1 MIIELIISVI
11 LGIFIGTITGLL
23 PGIHINLVSAILL
36 SLPLSIISP
45 ISAVLFITSLSITH
59 IFIDFIPTI
68 FLACPDEDTSLS
80 ILPGHELLLQGNGHE
95 AVVISI
101 IGCLIGTILLIP
113 LIPIFLI
120 LLPTIYEL
128 LKNIIPLVLIIISL
142 FMLIFEKPKL
152 LRTLFIMILS
162 AALGL
167 SILSFNLNI
176 KEPLLPL
183 LTGLFGSS
191 SLILS
196 ISKKQNIP
204 NQDTLSLKQILKENK
219 QNLHKPLLASLISAP
234 ICSFLPALG
243 SNQAS
248 TISSYIIGDLNKK
261 QFLILIG
268 IVNSL
273 VMSLSFITLYI
284 ITKSR
289 TGSAVYINK
298 LLPALSSNHLILIIL
313 TIIIVSI
320 LIFPITLFLSRLFSQ
335 NIYRINY
342 NLLSIAILIFLS
354 LIILYFSGV
363 LGFFVFTISTSLGI
377 TCILLNVRRTSL
389 MTCLIAPTILYY
401 IV

>member
-1 MIIELIISVI
+1 MILELLLTII
-11 LGIFIGTITGLL
+11 LGILIGTITGLL
-23 PGIHINLVSAILL
+23 PSLHINLVSAILL
-36 SLPLSIISP
+36 SLPLSTISP

-68 FLACPDEDTSLS
+68 FLACPNEDTSLS
-80 ILPGHELLLQGNGHE
+80 ILPSHELLLQGNGHE

-113 LIPIFLI
+113 LIPLFLI
-120 LLPTIYEL
+120 LLPRTYEL
-128 LKNIIPLVLIIISL
+128 LKNIMPLILITILL
-142 FMLIFEKPKL
+142 FMLIFEKQKL
-152 LRTLFIMILS
+152 LKTLFIMILS

-176 KEPLLPL
+176 KESLLPL

-191 SLILS
+191 ALILP
-196 ISKKQNIP
+196 ISQKQNLP
-204 NQDTLSLKQILKENK
+204 NQETPSLKQILKENK
-219 QNLHKPLLASLISAP
+219 QNLSKPLLASLISAP

-273 VMSLSFITLYI
+273 VMSLSFITLYT

-298 LLPALSSNHLILIIL
+298 LLPTLTINHLFLILL
-313 TIIIVSI
+313 TILIVSI
-320 LIFPITLFLSRLFSQ
+320 LVFPITIKISKIFSKH
-335 NIYRINY
+335 ISRINY
-342 NLLSIAILIFLS
+342 NLLSIIILIFLS
-354 LIILYFSGV
+354 LIILYFSGF
-363 LGFFVFTISTSLGI
+363 LGFFVFIISTSLGM

-389 MTCLIAPTILYY
+389 MACLIAPTIWYY

>member
-1 MIIELIISVI
+1 MIIELIISII
-11 LGIFIGTITGLL
+11 LGIIIGTITGLL

-36 SLPLSIISP
+36 SLHISMVSP
-45 ISAVLFITSLSITH
+45 ISVALFITSLSITH

-113 LIPIFLI
+113 LIPIFFI
-120 LLPTIYEL
+120 LLPTTYEL
-128 LKNIIPLVLIIISL
+128 LKNIIPLVLIIILL
-142 FMLIFEKPKL
+142 FMLIFEKTKL
-152 LRTLFIMILS
+152 IKTLVIMILS
-162 AALGL
+162 ATLGL

-196 ISKKQNIP
+196 ISKKQNLP
-204 NQDTLSLKQILKENK
+204 KQETPSLKEILKENK
-219 QNLHKPLLASLISAP
+219 QNLSKPLLASLISAP

-273 VMSLSFITLYI
+273 VMSLSFLTLYI
-284 ITKSR
+284 INKSR
-289 TGSAVYINK
+289 TGSAAYINE
-298 LLPALSSNHLILIIL
+298 LLPSLSLNNLMLIIL
-313 TIIIVSI
+313 TIITVSI
-320 LIFPITLFLSRLFSQ
+320 LVFPITILLSKLFSQ
-335 NIYRINY
+335 KIYKINY
-342 NLLSIAILIFLS
+342 NLLSIIILILIS
-354 LIILYFSGV
+354 LIILYFSGF

-389 MTCLIAPTILYY
+389 MTCLIAPTIFYY